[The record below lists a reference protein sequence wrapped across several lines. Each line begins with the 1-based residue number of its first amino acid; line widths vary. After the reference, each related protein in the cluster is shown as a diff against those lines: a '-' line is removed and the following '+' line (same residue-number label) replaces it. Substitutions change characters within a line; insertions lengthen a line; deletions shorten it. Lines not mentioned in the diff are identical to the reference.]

1 MLSSLEKYLVIG
13 LFVLLLIGG
22 GVLYVK
28 YTSDKMAALS
38 EQISAL
44 NIQAKSLQAANES
57 LKTDIASVQEAQADT
72 YNKLEDIRVNS
83 NTASNQIRNR
93 IIDSSNPAAL
103 EKNVNEQTAAI
114 LKALQDLSARA
125 IPKS

>member
-1 MLSSLEKYLVIG
+1 LLTSLEKYLVIG
-13 LFVLLLIGG
+13 LFFLLLIGG

-83 NTASNQIRNR
+83 NTASNQIRNQ
-93 IIDSSNPAAL
+93 IINSSNPAAL
-103 EKNVNEQTAAI
+103 EKTVNDQTAAL

-125 IPKS
+125 TPKS

>member
-1 MLSSLEKYLVIG
+1 MLTLLEKYLVIG